1 MNDVIQSIS
10 EFNAGRDPE
19 RLELKF
25 KAMRANA
32 FSFLRATCHLFYQ
45 QLPDARVLRHA
56 PITCVCG
63 DLHLENF
70 GSYKGDNRLVYFDVN
85 DFDEAALAPCTWD
98 LVRFLSSVLVGAE
111 SLHVPR
117 GEAITLCDLFLESY
131 AGALRRGK
139 AQWIERDTAHG
150 MIKELLDR
158 LRNRMRPAWLDRR
171 TDVKD
176 KRRLIRLDGKRA
188 LAATDMQHHQIR
200 QFMQAFADQQ
210 SNPKFFKVL
219 DVARRVAGTGSLGVQ
234 RYVILV
240 EGKGSP
246 DGNYLLDLKEALPSA
261 MMSQLT
267 VKQPR
272 WSTEAERI
280 ASVQQRMQ
288 AVSPAFLSPVKLA
301 RSSYLLRGLQ
311 PAEDRVDL
319 RAWNGELNRLQGV
332 IRVMGELT
340 AWAQLRSG
348 GRDGAA
354 IADDVIEFG
363 GQPKWTTRLRKVA
376 EHCADQVQRDWKLFT
391 KAYDDGAFRL

>member
-10 EFNAGRDPE
+10 QFNAGRDPE

-25 KAMRANA
+25 KAMRSNP
-32 FSFLRATCHLFYQ
+32 FSFLRATCHLFYE
-45 QLPDARVLRHA
+45 QLPRARVLRHA
-56 PITCVCG
+56 PITYVCG

-70 GSYKGDNRLVYFDVN
+70 GTYKGENRLVYFDVN

-111 SLHVPR
+111 DLHVAR
-117 GEAITLCDLFLESY
+117 AEAIALCDLFLESY
-131 AGALRRGK
+131 TVALRRGK

-150 MIKELLDR
+150 MIKELLDT

-171 TDVKD
+171 TDVKGN
-176 KRRLIRLDGKRA
+176 RRLIRLDGKRA
-188 LAATDMQHHQIR
+188 LAATDIQHHQIR
-200 QFMQAFADQQ
+200 QFMLAFAYQQ

-219 DVARRVAGTGSLGVQ
+219 DVARRIAGTGSLGVQ
-234 RYVILV
+234 RYIVLI

-246 DGNYLLDLKEALPSA
+246 DGNYLLDLKETLPSSL
-261 MMSQLT
+261 MSHLT
-267 VKQPR
+267 VEQPR
-272 WSTEAERI
+272 WKTEAERI
-280 ASVQQRMQ
+280 AAVQHRMQ

-301 RSSYLLRGLQ
+301 RGSYLLRGLQ

-319 RAWNGELNRLQGV
+319 RAWNGELKRLQGV
-332 IRVMGELT
+332 IRVMSELT

-348 GRDGAA
+348 GREGTA
-354 IADDVIEFG
+354 IVDDLIEFG
-363 GQPKWTTRLRKVA
+363 GQPKWRTRLQKVA

-391 KAYDDGAFRL
+391 KAYDDGAFRF